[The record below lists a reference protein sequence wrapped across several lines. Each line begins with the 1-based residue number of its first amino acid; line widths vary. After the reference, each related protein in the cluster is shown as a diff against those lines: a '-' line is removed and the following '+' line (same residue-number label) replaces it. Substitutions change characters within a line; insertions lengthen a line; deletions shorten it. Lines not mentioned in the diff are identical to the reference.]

1 MGCTMEGALETYL
14 NYDLKELDSTTVL
27 FTEPNNERNRVLRLG
42 RLTRFRVISENNGW
56 RVEATEN
63 RNEYAKP
70 FTLRTTGHEIGSCT
84 FFNVWLAS
92 PNWRP
97 LDLGGRP
104 TTRTVFTP
112 TTADEDIRFKEVE
125 GRRTREFSA
134 RCRRTNAPRNSSR
147 PGVEVVDPAHRHRR
161 CRELLRRQALRK
173 VPRDSREVAR
183 SPSMRFAPTCDV
195 PKGDATGRRD
205 FISIGILFRG
215 GPSRPSSVA
224 DSPSWG

>member
-1 MGCTMEGALETYL
+1 MEGTLETYL

-104 TTRTVFTP
+104 TTRTVFAP

-125 GRRTREFSA
+125 GRRTREFSLRDAIEPTLHGTAVGQVWKWWIQLTDTGGAGSFYVDKPFA
-134 RCRRTNAPRNSSR
+134 RYREIHERWLAL
-147 PGVEVVDPAHRHRR
+147 HR
-161 CRELLRRQALRK
+161 
-173 VPRDSREVAR
+173 
-183 SPSMRFAPTCDV
+183 
-195 PKGDATGRRD
+195 
-205 FISIGILFRG
+205 
-215 GPSRPSSVA
+215 
-224 DSPSWG
+224 